1 MSPLGGPGPVV
12 LKPGQALVVN
22 RLPLELAP
30 VPEAQ
35 SGGGAPSVGHRRLA
49 LLDGHELG
57 VWEMTEGTMYD
68 VEADEAPDCCLR
80 SHPDPRANAK
90 CSATA
95 NARSEDSAGNGTA
108 GTAMTDT
115 WEMRNP
121 PVFCERPGQPNS
133 SKCSDITVLGSNVVG

>member
-68 VEADEAPDCCLR
+68 VEADEVFVVTAGRAVVVIDAENGHPVRTAELR
-80 SHPDPRANAK
+80 PGTLMRL
-90 CSATA
+90 
-95 NARSEDSAGNGTA
+95 SAGMRT
-108 GTAMTDT
+108 T
-115 WEMRNP
+115 W
-121 PVFCERPGQPNS
+121 
-133 SKCSDITVLGSNVVG
+133 TVIEPLRKVYLTQAAFTGNT

>member
-1 MSPLGGPGPVV
+1 VSPLGGPGPVV

-68 VEADEAPDCCLR
+68 VEADEVFVVTAGRAVVVIDAENGHPVRTAELR
-80 SHPDPRANAK
+80 PGTLMRL
-90 CSATA
+90 
-95 NARSEDSAGNGTA
+95 SAGMRT
-108 GTAMTDT
+108 T
-115 WEMRNP
+115 W
-121 PVFCERPGQPNS
+121 
-133 SKCSDITVLGSNVVG
+133 TVIEPLRKVYLTQAAFTGNT

>member
-68 VEADEAPDCCLR
+68 VEADEVFVVTAGRGVVVIDAENGHPVRTAELR
-80 SHPDPRANAK
+80 QGTLMRL
-90 CSATA
+90 
-95 NARSEDSAGNGTA
+95 SAGMRT
-108 GTAMTDT
+108 T
-115 WEMRNP
+115 W
-121 PVFCERPGQPNS
+121 
-133 SKCSDITVLGSNVVG
+133 TVIEPLRKVYLTQAAFTGNT